1 MKDSYFV
8 LANGN
13 RIPKLGLGTDDVFF
27 INPPRHSNNKV
38 INKFLNAYN
47 YRILKPYLNS
57 IMAKRFVKAFRAGYR
72 LIDTSAAY
80 NNEKSI
86 GDAIRM
92 SGIPREEFFVTS
104 RCTNHSQFENKVRES
119 FFLSLKKFGL
129 DYLDL
134 YMFHWPV
141 TNYYLD
147 TWKELE
153 SLYKKGY
160 IRNLGV
166 ANCNI
171 HHLQELLSVCN
182 IKPVINQIEVH
193 PLFTQKKLIGF
204 CKEQGIQ
211 VEAYSPLAKND
222 DRLRH
227 NRVIGTL
234 AEKYGKSRSQII
246 IRWHI
251 DNGIIP
257 IPRSMHVCRMIQ
269 NLDVFDFKLLQ
280 DEVEAI
286 DAININ
292 SRLRYDPDNCDFT
305 LL

>member
-153 SLYKKGY
+153 SLYKEGY

-171 HHLQELLSVCN
+171 HHLQELL
-182 IKPVINQIEVH
+182 
-193 PLFTQKKLIGF
+193 
-204 CKEQGIQ
+204 
-211 VEAYSPLAKND
+211 
-222 DRLRH
+222 
-227 NRVIGTL
+227 
-234 AEKYGKSRSQII
+234 
-246 IRWHI
+246 
-251 DNGIIP
+251 
-257 IPRSMHVCRMIQ
+257 
-269 NLDVFDFKLLQ
+269 
-280 DEVEAI
+280 
-286 DAININ
+286 
-292 SRLRYDPDNCDFT
+292 
-305 LL
+305 

>member
-27 INPPRHSNNKV
+27 INPPRHSNNMV
-38 INKFLNAYN
+38 INKFLNVYN

-119 FFLSLKKFGL
+119 FFLSLKKFGF

-134 YMFHWPV
+134 
-141 TNYYLD
+141 
-147 TWKELE
+147 
-153 SLYKKGY
+153 
-160 IRNLGV
+160 
-166 ANCNI
+166 
-171 HHLQELLSVCN
+171 
-182 IKPVINQIEVH
+182 
-193 PLFTQKKLIGF
+193 
-204 CKEQGIQ
+204 
-211 VEAYSPLAKND
+211 
-222 DRLRH
+222 
-227 NRVIGTL
+227 
-234 AEKYGKSRSQII
+234 
-246 IRWHI
+246 
-251 DNGIIP
+251 
-257 IPRSMHVCRMIQ
+257 
-269 NLDVFDFKLLQ
+269 
-280 DEVEAI
+280 
-286 DAININ
+286 
-292 SRLRYDPDNCDFT
+292 
-305 LL
+305 